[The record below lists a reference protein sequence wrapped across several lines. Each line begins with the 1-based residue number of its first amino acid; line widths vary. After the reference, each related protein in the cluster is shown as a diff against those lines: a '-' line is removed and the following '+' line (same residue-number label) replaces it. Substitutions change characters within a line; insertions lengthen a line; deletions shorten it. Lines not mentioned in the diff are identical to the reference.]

1 MAPDLNSLPSPTT
14 TNSTAPPPPPRSPI
28 MTSNGD
34 THMPPRGASPPIG
47 SPRSLS
53 VSLQAAA
60 TLNAGIQREHDA
72 PRQSTQAS
80 QPHGSQSPS
89 GRRRSAV
96 LMNLHLNDPAL
107 PGPGEMVA
115 EEQPGRHNQA
125 SSPNPNAG
133 VLPSASPQPISSS
146 PHLIQGGDP
155 HHNRAPSLGELHQE
169 LEAEQEAQ
177 VNRLL
182 HTIREQQL
190 QLQQLR
196 DGGPD
201 AVSAGI
207 AAHPLT
213 DALVFDFHQNR
224 LLHTIR
230 EQQLQLQ
237 QLREGG
243 PDASAADDSAIA
255 SERSQHGTPTT
266 QHAALAQTTPV
277 PPVPTGGSFSRSP
290 GIAHHPRSSFDMARA
305 DLRRRSR
312 TPSRGPSPRLRA
324 TSISGDSDQLG
335 LGGRD
340 ENAFYQAETQ
350 TLVRENQMLRHRIR
364 DLERQLADAT
374 LGSPSLGNPNEPSQ
388 PSNLTRATS
397 IDEEKPTAS
406 ISETV
411 AAGETPKQ

>member
-1 MAPDLNSLPSPTT
+1 MAPDLNSPPSPTT

-196 DGGPD
+196 
-201 AVSAGI
+201 
-207 AAHPLT
+207 
-213 DALVFDFHQNR
+213 
-224 LLHTIR
+224 
-230 EQQLQLQ
+230 
-237 QLREGG
+237 EGG

-324 TSISGDSDQLG
+324 TSISGESDQLG

-374 LGSPSLGNPNEPSQ
+374 PGSPSLGNPNEPAQ

-397 IDEEKPTAS
+397 VDEEKPTAS

-411 AAGETPKQ
+411 AAGDTPKQ

>member
-196 DGGPD
+196 
-201 AVSAGI
+201 
-207 AAHPLT
+207 
-213 DALVFDFHQNR
+213 
-224 LLHTIR
+224 
-230 EQQLQLQ
+230 
-237 QLREGG
+237 EGG

-324 TSISGDSDQLG
+324 TSISGESDQLG

>member
-1 MAPDLNSLPSPTT
+1 
-14 TNSTAPPPPPRSPI
+14 

-80 QPHGSQSPS
+80 QPQGSQSPT

-125 SSPNPNAG
+125 SSPNPSAG

-177 VNRLL
+177 V
-182 HTIREQQL
+182 
-190 QLQQLR
+190 
-196 DGGPD
+196 
-201 AVSAGI
+201 
-207 AAHPLT
+207 
-213 DALVFDFHQNR
+213 NR

-324 TSISGDSDQLG
+324 TSISGESDQLG

-374 LGSPSLGNPNEPSQ
+374 PGSPSLGNPNEPAQ

-406 ISETV
+406 ISDTV
-411 AAGETPKQ
+411 TAGETPKQ

>member
-1 MAPDLNSLPSPTT
+1 
-14 TNSTAPPPPPRSPI
+14 

-72 PRQSTQAS
+72 PRQPTQAS

-196 DGGPD
+196 
-201 AVSAGI
+201 
-207 AAHPLT
+207 
-213 DALVFDFHQNR
+213 
-224 LLHTIR
+224 
-230 EQQLQLQ
+230 
-237 QLREGG
+237 EGG

-324 TSISGDSDQLG
+324 TSISGESDQLG

-374 LGSPSLGNPNEPSQ
+374 PGSPSLGNPNEPAQ

-411 AAGETPKQ
+411 AAGGTPKQ

>member
-1 MAPDLNSLPSPTT
+1 M
-14 TNSTAPPPPPRSPI
+14 
-28 MTSNGD
+28 SNGD
-34 THMPPRGASPPIG
+34 SSLPPRGLSPAG
-47 SPRSLS
+47 SPRSMS

-60 TLNAGIQREHDA
+60 TLNAGIQREHEA
-72 PRQSTQAS
+72 PRRSS
-80 QPHGSQSPS
+80 ISSQSRGAQSPT

-96 LMNLHLNDPAL
+96 LMNLQLNDPAL

-115 EEQPGRHNQA
+115 EEQPGRQNSGILQ
-125 SSPNPNAG
+125 
-133 VLPSASPQPISSS
+133 SASPQPMSGS

-190 QLQQLR
+190 QLQQLQ
-196 DGGPD
+196 DGGP
-201 AVSAGI
+201 
-207 AAHPLT
+207 H
-213 DALVFDFHQNR
+213 
-224 LLHTIR
+224 
-230 EQQLQLQ
+230 
-237 QLREGG
+237 
-243 PDASAADDSAIA
+243 ASAADDSAIA

-266 QHAALAQTTPV
+266 QHASLAQASV

-312 TPSRGPSPRLRA
+312 TPSRGHSPRLRA
-324 TSISGDSDQLG
+324 TSISGESDQLG

-364 DLERQLADAT
+364 DLERQLAEAT
-374 LGSPSLGNPNEPSQ
+374 PGSPSLGNPNEPSQ

-397 IDEEKPTAS
+397 IDEANTTSS
-406 ISETV
+406 ISETI
-411 AAGETPKQ
+411 ATAEGSK

>member
-1 MAPDLNSLPSPTT
+1 
-14 TNSTAPPPPPRSPI
+14 

-72 PRQSTQAS
+72 PRQPTQAS

-96 LMNLHLNDPAL
+96 LMNLHLNDPA
-107 PGPGEMVA
+107 
-115 EEQPGRHNQA
+115 
-125 SSPNPNAG
+125 SSRPRRDGWPKN
-133 VLPSASPQPISSS
+133 SP
-146 PHLIQGGDP
+146 GGDP

-177 VNRLL
+177 V
-182 HTIREQQL
+182 
-190 QLQQLR
+190 
-196 DGGPD
+196 
-201 AVSAGI
+201 
-207 AAHPLT
+207 
-213 DALVFDFHQNR
+213 NR

-324 TSISGDSDQLG
+324 TSISGESDQLG

-374 LGSPSLGNPNEPSQ
+374 PGSPSLGNPNEPAQ

-411 AAGETPKQ
+411 AAGDTPKQ